1 MTIAQPGR
9 IARWRTR
16 RAERAI
22 RLANAGR
29 LTPAARGVL
38 GIMGT
43 GMVGTGGFAVFVTE
57 VEAGPTALI
66 TIGGLLLVLA
76 TMGRRISSVSITDG
90 ALEFEEQ
97 VREELSQAEDDEE
110 RVQIASEAV
119 TEQPRIQHVQEF
131 ARASESAYRNAL
143 KHRLIS
149 HFGDQVEVEKRIDDR
164 YLADFVV
171 TAGGKRVVIETIFG
185 DPNRMMTG
193 AKMFPRVRSLLRRDV
208 DGIIIVS
215 NMLEPGRNDLE
226 KARDWA
232 TAAAAGEKTFSYVR
246 WAGGVDTAGFIS
258 SVEAHLQS

>member
-9 IARWRTR
+9 IARWRAQ
-16 RAERAI
+16 RAERAT
-22 RLANAGR
+22 RLANSGR

-38 GIMGT
+38 GVMGI

-76 TMGRRISSVSITDG
+76 TMGRRINSMSITDG

-97 VREELSQAEDDEE
+97 VREELNQAEDDEE

-131 ARASESAYRNAL
+131 ARVSESAYRNAL
-143 KHRLIS
+143 KNRIIS
-149 HFGDQVEVEKRIDDR
+149 HFGDQVEVEKRIEGR

-171 TAGGKRVVIETIFG
+171 TAGGKSVVIETIFG
-185 DPNRMMTG
+185 DPNRMMSRN
-193 AKMFPRVRSLLRRDV
+193 KMFRRLGSPLLRAV

-215 NMLEPGRNDLE
+215 NMLEPGRDDVE
-226 KARDWA
+226 AARAW
-232 TAAAAGEKTFSYVR
+232 AAAAEKTFSYVR
-246 WAGGVDTAGFIS
+246 WAGGVHTRDLIS
-258 SVEAHLQS
+258 AVEAHLQS